1 MKDSV
6 NNEEEAKELSQSEFI
21 NTADLTSKQLFHY
34 GNSTFVPESLAA
46 LAHKHL
52 LSTLTT
58 RFLKFP
64 HGDNLPSF
72 TVAEQLVTL
81 NRELGSTDL
90 VDRLFH
96 TMYRVAL
103 TSSKDTLMPHLE
115 HLLWD
120 NFSVLKRSLVLLPR
134 IASGSIMRDE
144 VRQGLKE
151 GFTALRR
158 ITHAKYA
165 HKRRAL
171 R

>member
-1 MKDSV
+1 M
-6 NNEEEAKELSQSEFI
+6 
-21 NTADLTSKQLFHY
+21 
-34 GNSTFVPESLAA
+34 
-46 LAHKHL
+46 
-52 LSTLTT
+52 
-58 RFLKFP
+58 
-64 HGDNLPSF
+64 
-72 TVAEQLVTL
+72 
-81 NRELGSTDL
+81 
-90 VDRLFH
+90 DRLFH

-103 TSSKDTLMPHLE
+103 TSSKDTLMPRLE

-165 HKRRAL
+165 YKRRAL